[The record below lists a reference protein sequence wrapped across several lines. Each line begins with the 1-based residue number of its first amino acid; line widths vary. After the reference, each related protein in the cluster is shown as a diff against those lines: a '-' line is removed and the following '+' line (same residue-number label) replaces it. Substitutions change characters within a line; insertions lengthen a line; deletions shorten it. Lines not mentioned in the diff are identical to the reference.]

1 MSMNRLIRRI
11 EEAADGG
18 VTKFKGKEG
27 FWRTQSDGDHV
38 FLPTEK
44 YGKPKSSGGGSDSSG
59 SGTTKSRAERER
71 LFDLGSSILDKAGG
85 DLKKV
90 KAALKKSGASASE
103 IADELE
109 DQNEHTRAIMMRA
122 VDAKSPYAGFDPS
135 SGFKALHSIDVE
147 HKKTGHLTDKLHAE
161 RKNVKSLFGIK

>member
-1 MSMNRLIRRI
+1 LIRRI
-11 EEAADGG
+11 EEASDAG

-27 FWRTQSDGDHV
+27 FWRTQGDGDKV

-44 YGKPKSSGGGSDSSG
+44 YGAPKSSGGGGGG
-59 SGTTKSRAERER
+59 SGGSAPSKSRDERER

-90 KAALKKSGASASE
+90 KAALKKSGASASD

-122 VDAKSPYAGFDPS
+122 VDAKSPHAGFDPS
-135 SGFKALHSIDVE
+135 SGFKALHDIDVD
-147 HKKTGHLTDKLHAE
+147 HKKTGHLTDKLHSE
-161 RKNVKSLFGIK
+161 RKNVKKLFGIK